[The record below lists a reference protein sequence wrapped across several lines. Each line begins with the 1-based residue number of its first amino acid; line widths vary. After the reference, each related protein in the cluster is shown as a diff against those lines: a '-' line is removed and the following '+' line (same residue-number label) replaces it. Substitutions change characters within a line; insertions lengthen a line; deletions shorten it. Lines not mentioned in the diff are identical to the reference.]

1 MIELLAK
8 LTSNAYYKGRTT
20 YFIGVDIALIIL
32 VLTLHIAVPE

>member
-20 YFIGVDIALIIL
+20 YFIGVDIALIH
-32 VLTLHIAVPE
+32 VLTLRMAVPE